1 MTEIMI
7 PIGIVS
13 VMGLIAGVILS
24 LATIIFHKPVDEKEE
39 ALRGALPGIN
49 CGACGFSGC
58 DGYAKAM
65 AEGNAGA
72 TNCTPGGAS
81 TRQALSEILGVEV
94 DDVQKSRHLSDVME
108 PVSLQIA
115 KWIILGR
122 LLAMERIKFLA
133 DRRIVDLGVW
143 DLVTA
148 RQFANTMRFILLM
161 GLQR

>member
-65 AEGNAGA
+65 AEGMQG
-72 TNCTPGGAS
+72 PLIVPLEEH
-81 TRQALSEILGVEV
+81 Q
-94 DDVQKSRHLSDVME
+94 H
-108 PVSLQIA
+108 A
-115 KWIILGR
+115 KHY
-122 LLAMERIKFLA
+122 
-133 DRRIVDLGVW
+133 
-143 DLVTA
+143 
-148 RQFANTMRFILLM
+148 QRF
-161 GLQR
+161 